1 MSRRDTSAQTWI
13 DRFGV
18 LLVKKRYSRATIKHY
33 SSVARRFLLYLEK
46 HGCALKAVVPAD
58 VARFVAHEF
67 RQYKKRYGR
76 PPKHFVGWRC
86 SRTGSI
92 HALLRFFIGQWP
104 PPTPVHPWLE
114 RLEKRLTAKDLKHAT
129 RAYHFHMCRAFLAF
143 LDSHAISI
151 EDVQPGH
158 VAAYARET
166 LARYRARHGRLP
178 TCVAS
183 YCAWRTAPIHG
194 LLRLAHGHWPPGSQ
208 PDPAVERLHTQL
220 RAERYSA
227 RTIKSYLSS
236 ARAFVRFLRTRDL
249 SLDAVRP
256 EHVTAYLAHRLERAQ
271 RTRGQPR
278 DLRHWRNQQINAPQ
292 HLLRLVQ
299 GEWPPAVKAVTP
311 LERFRRKVLVGYGR
325 WLTDLHGFSQP
336 TLAKNCYS
344 ARVFLDW
351 FGERAK
357 AATLRKLT
365 VKDVD
370 AFFVWR
376 NPRLRRATRAGVAHC
391 LRSFLRYLHAAE
403 LIDHDLTSA
412 VTGPKLYRF
421 ESIPAALT
429 DAHIKAL
436 LAATRQDRTKTGR
449 RDYAIL
455 LLLATYGLRAGEVVR
470 LRLEDIDWR
479 REQFRVR
486 HSKRGGEAFLPLT
499 DQVGN
504 ALLGYLRHGRPATTH
519 REVFLYSRAPYRPF
533 AHSSSLGTM
542 INQRLHRLGIRP
554 PKGRHGAHAFR
565 YARAVGLLRAQVP
578 LKTIGDLFGHHSA
591 SSTAVY
597 LKLATDDLRDVGLG
611 LPQGAAP

>member
-18 LLVKKRYSRATIKHY
+18 LLVMKRYSRATIKYY
-33 SSVARRFLLYLEK
+33 SSVARRFLIYIEK
-46 HGCALKAVVPAD
+46 RGCALKAVMPAD

-92 HALLRFFIGQWP
+92 HALLRFFIGPWP
-104 PPTPVHPWLE
+104 PPTPEHPWLE
-114 RLEKRLTAKDLKHAT
+114 RLGEQQAAKDLKSAT
-129 RAYHFHMCRAFLAF
+129 RAYQLHACRAFLTF
-143 LDSHAISI
+143 LESRAILI
-151 EDVQPGH
+151 EDVQPEH

-178 TCVAS
+178 KCVAS
-183 YCAWRTAPIHG
+183 YCTWRTAPIRG
-194 LLRLAHGHWPPGSQ
+194 LLRLTHSQ
-208 PDPAVERLHTQL
+208 PDPAVERFHAQL
-220 RAERYSA
+220 RTERYSA
-227 RTIKSYLSS
+227 KTIKSCLSS
-236 ARAFVRFLRTRDL
+236 ARSFVRFLRTQEL

-256 EHVTAYLAHRLERAQ
+256 EHVTAYLAHRLARAR

-278 DLRHWRNQQINAPQ
+278 DLRHWRNQQTNAPRR
-292 HLLRLVQ
+292 LLRLIQ
-299 GEWPPAVKAVTP
+299 GRWPPEVKAETS
-311 LERFRRKVLVGYGR
+311 LDRFRREILAGYGR

-370 AFFVWR
+370 TFFVWR

-391 LRSFLRYLHAAE
+391 LRSFLRYLHGAE
-403 LIDHDLTSA
+403 LIDCDLASA
-412 VTGPKLYRF
+412 VTSPRLYRF
-421 ESIPAALT
+421 EGIPSALT

-436 LAATRQDRTKTGR
+436 LAATRQDRTKAGR

-470 LRLEDIDWR
+470 LRVEDLDWR

-499 DQVGN
+499 HSVGN
-504 ALLGYLRHGRPATTH
+504 AILDYLRHDRPATDH
-519 REVFLYSRAPYRPF
+519 REVFLRSRAPYRPF
-533 AHSSSLGTM
+533 SRSSSLSSM
-542 INQRLHRLGIRP
+542 IGQHLRRLGIRP

-597 LKLATDDLRDVGLG
+597 LKLATDDLRDVGLD
-611 LPQGAAP
+611 LPQEGTP